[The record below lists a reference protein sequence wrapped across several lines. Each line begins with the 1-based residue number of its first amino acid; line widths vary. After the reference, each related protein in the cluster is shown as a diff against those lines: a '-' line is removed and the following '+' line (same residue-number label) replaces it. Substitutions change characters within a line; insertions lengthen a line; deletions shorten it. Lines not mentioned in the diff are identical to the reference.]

1 MNIIITINK
10 ANIFLTLFMGL
21 LSFVTFGQ
29 TQYKIEDFS
38 NKYKGVVTINSADE
52 ADKGTITI
60 TDIKTNKKIITINS
74 EILSYHIEEGKEI
87 ETNILELPY
96 GEQSLLIY
104 DDFNFDGKKDLA
116 IMEAHNSCYGG
127 PSYQVY
133 LETGNTLIYS
143 PEFTKLAQEY
153 CGMFDV
159 DHKTKT
165 IHTMTKS
172 GCCWHQFSDFKV
184 IKNKLIAVKIVEES
198 VNMSHLFILDYIEKN
213 RINGKMLE
221 KAYSVLP
228 KSGTDIIIVFSFK
241 VRNNKT
247 LQVFHSFNGLLY
259 YAFTDSKGVIELFY
273 TDEFVFDKNN
283 QTLSF
288 VNKNVKYV
296 IAKDGITVITPKK
309 KVHIKANVNSL
320 EGDILSLEELDFENM
335 LVK

>member
-1 MNIIITINK
+1 MNT
-10 ANIFLTLFMGL
+10 FLTLIMGL
-21 LSFVTFGQ
+21 LSIVTFGQ

-38 NKYKGVVTINSADE
+38 DKYKGLVTINSAD
-52 ADKGTITI
+52 DDNQGTITI

-87 ETNILELPY
+87 ETNVLELPY
-96 GEQSLLIY
+96 GKQSLLIY

-116 IMEAHNSCYGG
+116 ILDAHNSCYGG
-127 PSYQVY
+127 PSFQVY
-133 LETGNTLIYS
+133 LETGTTLKYS
-143 PEFTKLAQEY
+143 PEFTKLTQEY

-159 DHKTKT
+159 DYKTKT

-172 GCCWHQFSDFKV
+172 GCCWHQYSDFKV
-184 IKNKLIAVKIVEES
+184 INNKPVAVKIVEES
-198 VNMSHLFILDYIEKN
+198 INPSHLFIIDYIEKN
-213 RINGKMLE
+213 SINGKMLE
-221 KAYSVLP
+221 KTYRVLP
-228 KSGTDIIIVFSFK
+228 ESGIDIIIIFSFK

-247 LQVFHSFNGLLY
+247 LQVFHSFNGFLY

-273 TDEFVFDKNN
+273 DDEFVFDKNK

-288 VNKNVKYV
+288 VNKKVKYV

-309 KVHIKANVNSL
+309 KVQIKANANSL
-320 EGDILSLEELDFENM
+320 EGDILSLQNMNFENM